1 MRIAASAPG
10 RICLFGEHQD
20 YFGLPVVA
28 AAVDVR
34 CHIESSSREDRMVHV
49 QLEDLGTALCFDLDD
64 LPEPAPRAYWLSAL
78 KVACAEGWLPQ
89 EGWNASV
96 KSTIPQQAGA
106 SSSTALVVAWC
117 ALIAARSGQPV
128 NAEWVARAA
137 HRSEVAYFNEP
148 GGQMDHFACALGG
161 VHRFAFE
168 PHFEAFAMPVPSGS
182 WLLLDSLQPKD
193 TLTLLHRAKS
203 ERVRL
208 LEAWSAT
215 WRLTS
220 SAMPPPFPESFDAK
234 QRALME
240 GTLELRDISEKGSHA
255 LRSLPTEPMSW
266 GPMLT
271 QHHRLL
277 RDVLHVSTERIEAI
291 LNASNLAGAWGGKI
305 NGSGGGGT
313 CFVVGHKDTID
324 RIRKAAENAGAHAMS
339 IELGGRGVEVFH
351 QD

>member
-20 YFGLPVVA
+20 YLGLPVVA
-28 AAVDVR
+28 AAIDVR

-49 QLEDLGTALCFDLDD
+49 QLEDFGTSLCFDLDD
-64 LPEPAPRAYWLSAL
+64 LTEPAPRAYWLSAL
-78 KVACAEGWLPQ
+78 KVADAEGWLPQ
-89 EGWNASV
+89 SGWNASV
-96 KSTIPQQAGA
+96 KSAIPQQAGA

-117 ALIAARSGQPV
+117 ALIAARSGQSV

-137 HRSEVAYFNEP
+137 HRAEVTYFNEP

-161 VHRFAFE
+161 IHRFAFE
-168 PHFEAFAMPVPSGS
+168 PHFEALPMPVPAGS
-182 WLLLDSLQPKD
+182 WLLLDSVQPKD
-193 TLTLLHRAKS
+193 TLTLLHRAKA
-203 ERVRL
+203 ERVQL

-220 SAMPPPFPESFDAK
+220 SAVPPPFPEFFDAK
-234 QRALME
+234 QRALMQ
-240 GTLELRDISEKGSHA
+240 GTLELRDISERGSEA
-255 LRSLPTEPMSW
+255 LRSLPTQPTIW
-266 GPMLT
+266 ATLLT

-277 RDVLHVSTERIEAI
+277 RDVLHVSTDRIEAI
-291 LNASNLAGAWGGKI
+291 LNASGLAGAWGGKI

-313 CFVVGHKDTID
+313 CFVVGHPDAID
-324 RIRKAAENAGAHAMS
+324 HVRKAAENTGAHA
-339 IELGGRGVEVFH
+339 IPIAIGGIGVEVFY

>member
-20 YFGLPVVA
+20 YLGLPVVA
-28 AAVDVR
+28 AAIDVR
-34 CHIESSSREDRMVHV
+34 CHIESSSREDRTVHV

-64 LPEPAPRAYWLSAL
+64 LPEPTPRAYWLSAL
-78 KVACAEGWLPQ
+78 KVADAEGWLPQ
-89 EGWNASV
+89 SGWNASV

-117 ALIAARSGQPV
+117 ALIAARSGQSV

-137 HRSEVAYFNEP
+137 HRAEVTYFNEP

-161 VHRFAFE
+161 IHRFAFE
-168 PHFEAFAMPVPSGS
+168 PHFEASVMPVPSGS

-193 TLTLLHRAKS
+193 TLTLLHRAKG
-203 ERVRL
+203 ERVQL
-208 LEAWSAT
+208 LEAWSDT

-220 SAMPPPFPESFDAK
+220 SSTPPEFPESFDTK
-234 QRALME
+234 QRALMQ
-240 GTLELRDISEKGSHA
+240 GTLELRDVSERGSK
-255 LRSLPTEPMSW
+255 LLESLPTEPNAW
-266 GPMLT
+266 APLLT

-277 RDVLHVSTERIEAI
+277 RDVLRVSTDRIEAI
-291 LNASNLAGAWGGKI
+291 LNASEIAGAWGGKI

-313 CFVVGHKDTID
+313 CFVVGNNDAID
-324 RIRKAAENAGAHAMS
+324 QVRHVAVNMGVRSTGIA
-339 IELGGRGVEVFH
+339 LGGSGVEVIY